1 MMPPQ
6 VRQRFSQIRIKR
18 LWIVLM
24 VLFLCSVYKLH
35 EMALME
41 DRANSPSFT
50 LRDEQFLLPST
61 PTTPVVSLDLS
72 TVLWSRNWHAFAD
85 CPHVPAEYY
94 SLENVQDWKPKC
106 TSQYTTECIYPLEKL
121 QAEFVTCNQ
130 TIWIRS
136 QSHQGTG
143 DLVNFIHHTLPHL
156 RQPFDLITTDGDN
169 SHPRDVHGAASLL
182 LNNPY
187 LRTWYTQNYD
197 GTAATNNDQKIR
209 PIPIGLDLH
218 TTAHFGRA
226 WNSSAVF
233 DAMQR
238 LREASLAASHRRS
251 SKFHIPP
258 MVRTYVRGPT
268 LARSLIILSYYTAI
282 HVP

>member
-1 MMPPQ
+1 MDDD

-35 EMALME
+35 DMALME
-41 DRANSPSFT
+41 DRANTPSST

-61 PTTPVVSLDLS
+61 PTTSVVSLDLT
-72 TVLWSRNWHAFAD
+72 TVLWSRNWHRFAD
-85 CPHVPAEYY
+85 CPHVPDEYY
-94 SLENVQDWKPKC
+94 SLENIQDWKPKC

-143 DLVNFIHHTLPHL
+143 DLINFIHHTLPHL

-182 LNNPY
+182 LNHPY

-197 GTAATNNDQKIR
+197 GTAATNNDQIR

-226 WNSSAVF
+226 WNSSAIF

-251 SKFHIPP
+251 PKFHIPP
-258 MVRTYVRGPT
+258 MVRTDVDQ
-268 LARSLIILSYYTAI
+268 
-282 HVP
+282 H